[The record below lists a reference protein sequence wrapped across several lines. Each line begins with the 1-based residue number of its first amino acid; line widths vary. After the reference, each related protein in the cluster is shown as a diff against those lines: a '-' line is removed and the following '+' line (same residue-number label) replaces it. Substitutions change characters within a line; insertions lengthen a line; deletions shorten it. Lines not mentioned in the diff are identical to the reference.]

1 VCSSASFR
9 VLLLSERGILARL
22 AHRLLAPRMAAW
34 GPAELACAAVRPGPA
49 PGLEGVLEEVGVT
62 AGPPAAAGIEA
73 LPREGGF
80 DLVLTLD
87 SGALAHRRRV
97 EAIPVGTEPDV
108 GCQLAVGLPAYLHW
122 SLQEPAFTDEETT
135 AQVET
140 LRRCLD
146 ALKRPCAALF
156 DDGVLDALAGQR
168 QRWVQLVE
176 TLEDGVLAHDNA
188 RRILFFNPAA
198 ERISGYSRDEVL
210 GRDCH
215 ELFPPDG
222 ICGASC
228 HFCEGH
234 IPATNGS
241 SWKTRFVAKGGVERQ
256 VKMSVAALRGAAG
269 EAWGVTVGIHD
280 LTEVSRL
287 RSRLEV
293 EHSFRGMVGASRPMQ
308 EIFSTLRQIST
319 SDYPVLISGES
330 GTGKELLANAVHQE
344 SRRKAGPF
352 VPVNCGALPDNILE
366 SELFGHVRGAFTG
379 AIRTKKGRFELAHK
393 GTLFLDEV
401 GELTQS
407 SQVKLLRVLQEK
419 RFEMVGG
426 ERSIQVD
433 VRIISA
439 TNRDLRRM
447 VAEGTFRE
455 DLFYRLCVVPVELPP
470 LRDRMEDLPLLVAR
484 ALVQIRKESDSS
496 VQRVS
501 EETMALLMSYSWP
514 GNVRELINA
523 LQFASVQCSGEVIEP
538 QHLPP
543 EARSGGAVP
552 LPPSLSAQG
561 LPLPQEPAPAPRRK
575 LKLTPEAV
583 AEALG
588 QASGNKV
595 QAARLLGVGRA
606 TLYRFLKEHSV

>member
-1 VCSSASFR
+1 VSSTDPFR
-9 VLLLSERGILARL
+9 VLLLSDRGILARL

-34 GPAELACAAVRPGPA
+34 GRAELASAAVEPGPA
-49 PGLEGVLEEVGVT
+49 PGLEAVLKDEGIT
-62 AGPPAAAGIEA
+62 AGPPAAGGIEA
-73 LPREGGF
+73 LPSARGF
-80 DLVLTLD
+80 DLVITLD
-87 SGALAHRRRV
+87 SGSLAHRKRV
-97 EAIPVGTEPDV
+97 EAIPVGAEPDV

-122 SLQEPAFTDEETT
+122 SLEEPAIVDEETT

-140 LRRCLD
+140 LRLCLD
-146 ALKRPCAALF
+146 ALKRPIAALI
-156 DDGVLDALAGQR
+156 DDGGLDALAGQR
-168 QRWVQLVE
+168 QRWTQLVE

-198 ERISGYSRDEVL
+198 ERISGYSLEEVL

-234 IPATNGS
+234 SPDTEGS

-256 VKMSVAALRGAAG
+256 VKMSVAALRSAEG
-269 EAWGVTVGIHD
+269 EAWGITVGIHD

-287 RSRLEV
+287 RSRLNV
-293 EHSFRGMVGASRPMQ
+293 EHSFHGMVGASRRMQ

-319 SDYPVLISGES
+319 SDYPVLISGDS
-330 GTGKELLANAVHQE
+330 GTGKELLANAIHQE

-439 TNRDLRRM
+439 TNSDLRRM
-447 VAEGTFRE
+447 VTEGTFRE

-470 LRDRMEDLPLLVAR
+470 LRDRMEDLPLLVSR
-484 ALVQIRKESDSS
+484 ALVQIRKESGCSI
-496 VQRVS
+496 QRVS
-501 EETMALLMSYSWP
+501 DETMALLMSYSWP

-523 LQFASVQCSGEVIEP
+523 LQFGSVQCSGEVLEAR
-538 QHLPP
+538 HLPP
-543 EARSGGAVP
+543 EARQGGAVP
-552 LPPSLSAQG
+552 LPPSLSAQA
-561 LPLPQEPAPAPRRK
+561 LPSAQERAPAPRRK
-575 LKLTPEAV
+575 LKLTTEAV

-595 QAARLLGVGRA
+595 QAAKLLGVGRA
-606 TLYRFLKEHSV
+606 TLYRFLKDHPV